1 MNSQERRNRIQ
12 HALIS
17 AGAPVS
23 ASALAKDL
31 GVSRQVIVG
40 DIALLRAA
48 GENITSTP
56 RGYMIKKGD
65 ETGMIKVLACRHTP
79 EQAKEELST
88 IVYYGGTVID
98 VIVAHPIYGQISAP
112 LNIQSNYDVE
122 QFIERINSNKA
133 ALLSDLT
140 QGLHLHT
147 IRFPDSEAYERTL
160 TGLDQLGMIYHGE
173 D

>member
-1 MNSQERRNRIQ
+1 
-12 HALIS
+12 
-17 AGAPVS
+17 VS
-23 ASALAKDL
+23 ASLLAKEL

-56 RGYMIKKGD
+56 RGYIIKKGG
-65 ETGMIKVLACRHTP
+65 ETGIEKVLACRHTP
-79 EQAKEELST
+79 EQTKEELST
-88 IVYYGGTVID
+88 IVYYGGNVID

-112 LNIQSNYDVE
+112 LNLQSHYDVE
-122 QFIERINSNKA
+122 QFMGRINSNKA

-147 IRFPDSEAYERTL
+147 IRFPDIETYERVL
-160 TGLDQLGMIYHGE
+160 AALDQLGMIYHGE